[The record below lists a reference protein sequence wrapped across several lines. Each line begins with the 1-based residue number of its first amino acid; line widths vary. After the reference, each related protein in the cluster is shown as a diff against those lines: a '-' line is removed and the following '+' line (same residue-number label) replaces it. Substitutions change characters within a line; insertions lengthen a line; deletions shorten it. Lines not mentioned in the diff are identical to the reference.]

1 MKKTETEYITFEQAS
16 LLKEKGFD
24 EECKTVFYQ
33 ADNAE
38 ICVEDFIEDE
48 TIGGYYTKRAEQYKV
63 VEWLRINYGIHVTYE
78 WDYSCSSEREYYF
91 YKIKFKD
98 NDGFIKLITGESV
111 SSPQEAYSTAF
122 DYIKSNNLI

>member
-63 VEWLRINYGIHVTYE
+63 VEWLRINYGEFISTEIYLGKYRYVIYKVNNTE
-78 WDYSCSSEREYYF
+78 SCRTAWR
-91 YKIKFKD
+91 D
-98 NDGFIKLITGESV
+98 NKLFD
-111 SSPQEAYSTAF
+111 SPKEAYSAAF
-122 DYIKSNNLI
+122 NFILNTII